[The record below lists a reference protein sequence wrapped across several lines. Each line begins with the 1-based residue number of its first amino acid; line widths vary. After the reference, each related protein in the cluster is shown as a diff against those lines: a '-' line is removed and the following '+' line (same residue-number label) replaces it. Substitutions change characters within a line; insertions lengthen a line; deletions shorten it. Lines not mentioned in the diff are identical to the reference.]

1 MTFLTINTKMAICN
15 SLGGTEGATQSP
27 PPPLPA
33 TGSVPGEGQPVL
45 SPTVSP
51 RRGSLPRE
59 RRPVLSEITLH
70 PCEADEQKSK
80 GAGGGGIAVKSE
92 DTGRAWG
99 PSPDF
104 STKQRSPQT
113 HSLCPWQAAAG
124 GRGSMLW
131 GDPGSPAP
139 QLSTR
144 KTFIGLWGEI
154 QDPHHVRLAFSKQP
168 TPHASGGFTC
178 PAARCWGT
186 ALSALMRR
194 WGGGLPGLVGDR
206 ERSPSGGE
214 GPTSRPVSRQRSAG
228 VSREGVRYE
237 FNFGAEGSVPGGD
250 ALGLH
255 REERRPGGSCRYAA
269 RLPERGGAGNARLG

>member
-1 MTFLTINTKMAICN
+1 
-15 SLGGTEGATQSP
+15 
-27 PPPLPA
+27 
-33 TGSVPGEGQPVL
+33 
-45 SPTVSP
+45 
-51 RRGSLPRE
+51 
-59 RRPVLSEITLH
+59 
-70 PCEADEQKSK
+70 
-80 GAGGGGIAVKSE
+80 
-92 DTGRAWG
+92 
-99 PSPDF
+99 
-104 STKQRSPQT
+104 
-113 HSLCPWQAAAG
+113 
-124 GRGSMLW
+124 MLW

-154 QDPHHVRLAFSKQP
+154 QDPHHVRPAFSKQP

-194 WGGGLPGLVGDR
+194 WGGGLPGLVGDG

-255 REERRPGGSCRYAA
+255 REERRPGSSCRYAA
-269 RLPERGGAGNARLG
+269 RLPERGGAGKRQARVTQKPLVTIAPAQGPRGECRHMGCQPAAMTKTDGPAERRGHRRLYKANGCSPALDWLILCTANIRPNNYGGPCLEQL